1 MRRESYVVG
10 ATKPAE
16 LKALR
21 ERAPEAIFLVPGV
34 GAQGGSVSEV
44 IQSAGISTGGLL
56 INSTRGII
64 YSDLDADFQ
73 TSVRLSAKKMQQECA
88 LNITLT
94 H

>member
-1 MRRESYVVG
+1 MYVVG

-21 ERAPEAIFLVPGV
+21 ERAPNHFLVREL
-34 GAQGGSVSEV
+34 AHKENVSEV
-44 IQSAGISTGGLL
+44 IQSAGTSTGGLL